1 MIIRGADTIINARNQ
16 ELVAH
21 GTALFP
27 LGCYE
32 EDISR
37 EAVRWHWHDD
47 WEIVLATQGIVKI
60 QTTTESINLHAGEAV
75 FLGAGC
81 VHEIIGEG
89 QGCQLRSAVFHPRFI
104 SDRDCVI
111 WQRYIQPLQSVKVAR
126 LCPEISW
133 QKECIELFQ
142 NCWDSLDGEPLGY
155 EIQAREALTRFTLL
169 LYTWL
174 DPRQS
179 KPSEKELRNSKR
191 IKTMLQFIHEHYAE
205 EISTAG
211 IAASANLSES
221 ECTRCFRRTI
231 NTTPGQY
238 LKNYRLQTAAELLRS
253 TDDKT
258 GNISAACGFTDAA
271 YFTKIFREAMGCTP
285 GEFRKLQRDGN
296 QENFVA
302 GKKHMDERACF

>member
-1 MIIRGADTIINARNQ
+1 MIIRGADTIINASNQ

-32 EDISR
+32 EDISI
-37 EAVRWHWHDD
+37 APVRWHWHDD
-47 WEIVLATQGIVKI
+47 WEIVLATKGIIKI
-60 QTTTESINLHAGEAV
+60 QTTTEKISLRDGEAV

-89 QGCQLRSAVFHPRFI
+89 QNCQLRSAVFHPRFI

-111 WQRYIQPLQSVKVAR
+111 WQRYIRPLQNVKCVR
-126 LCPEISW
+126 LLPEVSW
-133 QKECIELFQ
+133 QKECIGLFQ
-142 NCWDSLDGEPLGY
+142 ICWDSLDREPLGY
-155 EIQAREALTRFTLL
+155 EIQAREALTRFMLL

-179 KPSEKELRNSKR
+179 KPSEKELRNNMR
-191 IKTMLQFIHEHYAE
+191 IKAMLQFIHEHYAE

-211 IAASANLSES
+211 IAASASLSES
-221 ECTRCFRRTI
+221 ECIRCFRRTI

-238 LKNYRLQTAAELLRS
+238 LKNYRLQTAAGLLIS
-253 TDDKT
+253 TDEKA

-271 YFTKIFREAMGCTP
+271 YFTKLFRETMGCTP
-285 GEFRKLQRDGN
+285 GEFRKARRDA
-296 QENFVA
+296 EA
-302 GKKHMDERACF
+302 GKETYG